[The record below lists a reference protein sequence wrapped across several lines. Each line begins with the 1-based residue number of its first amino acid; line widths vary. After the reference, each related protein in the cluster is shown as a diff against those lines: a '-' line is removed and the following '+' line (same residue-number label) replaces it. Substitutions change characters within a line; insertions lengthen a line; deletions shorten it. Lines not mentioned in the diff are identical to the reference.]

1 MSNHYENKDRREF
14 ILKLATLSGAISL
27 TLSAPQLFADKPI
40 AKLTSAKLKTSKG
53 VTKLIIGL
61 DKTAKHSVFT
71 LQSPD
76 RVVIDLIN
84 AHTVPQLKL
93 TGNKNS
99 FIKGLR
105 HAQRNE
111 DDLRLVLDLTKS
123 AKVTSAYK
131 GNTLEITLKPGSKK
145 SSLKSKQGKSRN
157 STKKATP
164 AAPSRRPSRRRKF
177 IVAIDAG
184 HGGRDPGAIGIQ
196 GTREKDVVLQIARKL
211 KSQVDRN
218 PPNEGRT
225 YPRW

>member
-111 DDLRLVLDLTKS
+111 NDLRLVLDLTKS

-145 SSLKSKQGKSRN
+145 SSRKASRENHAIALKKLLQRHLH
-157 STKKATP
+157 
-164 AAPSRRPSRRRKF
+164 AAPHAEENLSLPLMQ
-177 IVAIDAG
+177 D
-184 HGGRDPGAIGIQ
+184 
-196 GTREKDVVLQIARKL
+196 TVVETQEQLAYKVRAKKMSYYRSL
-211 KSQVDRN
+211 ASLN
-218 PPNEGRT
+218 PRLTVTPE
-225 YPRW
+225 